1 MNTIKT
7 TFWIF
12 LFLTFYTYIGYGIIL
27 YVIIR
32 IKRIII
38 QKQKQIL
45 QSETDLPEVTML
57 ICAYNEQNIVKMK
70 MENIAALDY
79 SKDKLHIMWATDG
92 STDSTNE
99 YLKAYPSIQITF
111 HPERRGKTA
120 AMNRAIPKIQTGI
133 IIMTD
138 ANTMINPGAIKEIVR
153 LFNDPSVGCVAGE
166 KRVMARNNEHTAA
179 KGEGLYWKYEST
191 LKRWDYELYSAMGA
205 AGELCAI
212 RKELFDPIP
221 EDTLLDD
228 FILSMSMI
236 VKGYRI
242 AYTPYAYA
250 FEYGSANIE
259 EESKRKRRI
268 AAGGLQSIWR
278 LKNLMNP
285 IKYPIVA
292 FQFISHRVLR
302 WSITPIALF
311 SLIPLNTILVFSK
324 AGTIYTIIW
333 VLQIMFYAAAFGG
346 YLSDTQGRRNRIL
359 YVPYYF
365 MFMNINVF
373 RGIRYLFTH
382 KNTRI
387 KKKVRR
393 G

>member
-70 MENIAALDY
+70 MENIGALDY
-79 SKDKLHIMWATDG
+79 PKDKLHIMWATDG

-153 LFNDPSVGCVAGE
+153 LFNDPSV
-166 KRVMARNNEHTAA
+166 
-179 KGEGLYWKYEST
+179 
-191 LKRWDYELYSAMGA
+191 D
-205 AGELCAI
+205 
-212 RKELFDPIP
+212 RK
-221 EDTLLDD
+221 
-228 FILSMSMI
+228 S
-236 VKGYRI
+236 V
-242 AYTPYAYA
+242 
-250 FEYGSANIE
+250 
-259 EESKRKRRI
+259 
-268 AAGGLQSIWR
+268 
-278 LKNLMNP
+278 
-285 IKYPIVA
+285 V
-292 FQFISHRVLR
+292 
-302 WSITPIALF
+302 
-311 SLIPLNTILVFSK
+311 
-324 AGTIYTIIW
+324 
-333 VLQIMFYAAAFGG
+333 
-346 YLSDTQGRRNRIL
+346 
-359 YVPYYF
+359 
-365 MFMNINVF
+365 
-373 RGIRYLFTH
+373 
-382 KNTRI
+382 
-387 KKKVRR
+387 
-393 G
+393 